1 MHIPTHILSGWCVG
15 NLLPFTARE
24 RMFCMV
30 AAAAADFDGLG
41 RVISEELYWDY
52 HHRLG
57 HNVFFATLLAAGMAM
72 MSNRRPGTPP
82 RGRRA
87 IAFAVYLLL
96 AHLHIVLDYFGSGPG
111 WPLHYFWPASDVG
124 IVNARAWPF
133 FSWQNLS
140 AAFALIAWTLVI
152 AYGHGRTPVELIT
165 PRLDR
170 EFVARLR
177 SVAATLG
184 GKRAPADGAGPADC
198 R

>member
-15 NLLPFTARE
+15 NLVPEFTARE
-24 RMFCMV
+24 RMFCV
-30 AAAAADFDGLG
+30 IAAAVADFDGVG

-57 HNVFFATLLAAGMAM
+57 HNVFFATLLAAVMAAA
-72 MSNRRPGTPP
+72 ST

-87 IAFAVYLLL
+87 IAFLIYLLL
-96 AHLHIVLDYFGSGPG
+96 GHLHIVLDYFGSGPG

-124 IVNARAWPF
+124 IVNPRAWPF

-140 AAFALIAWTLVI
+140 AAFALIVWALVS
-152 AYGHGRTPVELIT
+152 AYRQGRTPVELIT

-170 EFVARLR
+170 EFVERLR
-177 SVAATLG
+177 SPVFTFG
-184 GKRAPADGAGPADC
+184 RKRAPDGA
-198 R
+198 